1 MGDNKDMKK
10 TKAQLI
16 DELSITNCKIFY
28 LVDKVQR
35 NAHTLEDAKKIQDL
49 NTYRSQLVNALNEEF
64 NDKKDVKV

>member
-1 MGDNKDMKK
+1 MKK

-35 NAHTLEDAKKIQDL
+35 NEHTLEDAKKIQDL
-49 NTYRSQLVNALNEEF
+49 NSYRSKLVNALNEEF
-64 NDKKDVKV
+64 KDRVEIKV